1 MTKTQ
6 QGVAEERRRE
16 VLELRRRHSFAKVAE
31 LTGLPLGTV
40 KAIVSRSG
48 AFRDNEA
55 HRALFTLPPMR
66 PSAQTLPAVP
76 ELPPPQR
83 VTGDEEV
90 DAVLWLRSVINTGQA
105 ALIAKAMEAAKRV
118 KTPLRELEK
127 RYTQHLVA
135 ANPGNL
141 FATFSAFGFDDLE
154 GLAAKAINRE
164 ALRVK
169 GFARFGDDLF
179 TETPAESFCVAALA
193 GLQRSGHMLDFDAT
207 EVASRFRSTPERMPN
222 TLPDCLHELAFWD
235 SLSRLRH
242 AAPVDYYESLP
253 EGCARE
259 TFVFNLMG
267 EIRPRSKIEAVA
279 VFRFMAD
286 DDRML
291 WSGSDAI
298 LLNLIGGAG

>member
-1 MTKTQ
+1 M
-6 QGVAEERRRE
+6 
-16 VLELRRRHSFAKVAE
+16 
-31 LTGLPLGTV
+31 
-40 KAIVSRSG
+40 
-48 AFRDNEA
+48 
-55 HRALFTLPPMR
+55 
-66 PSAQTLPAVP
+66 PAVP

-164 ALRVK
+164 ALRVE
-169 GFARFGDDLF
+169 GFTRFGDDLF

-207 EVASRFRSTPERMPN
+207 EVASRFRSAPEWMPN

-253 EGCARE
+253 EVYARE
-259 TFVFNLMG
+259 TFVFTLMA

-286 DDRML
+286 DDRMQA
-291 WSGSDAI
+291 SGSDAI